1 MIVQDKK
8 EIDINGYVTYKDVPM
23 TKAGVF
29 PYLGK
34 TISPELEPDRV
45 YYVLR
50 PWEELTKPETLKSLE
65 KIPFINDHTMLGKD
79 FTRPEDVGIEGTT
92 LTNVKLNE
100 PLITNDLTAYTE
112 RVKNLIDKSNK
123 RDLSMGYRCRYEL
136 AKGEYNGQPYD
147 AIQRDIRFN
156 HIALVDE
163 GRMGAECRVTDHSI
177 VYDSL
182 DIAEKEQKLMAK
194 QTFVLDEDLKE
205 EIKEEIKEELK
216 QDILGGEPE
225 VEKEKVKEEIVDAC
239 DPAKDEE
246 EENVTQ
252 DEDKRKLI
260 DEIGGILKDKVDE
273 EIIKTVLK
281 KAEELAYNPS
291 ETGVNDE
298 EEPEVKEEKKEEI
311 SMDEMIKTIALRD
324 ELVNKVKPIIGENLN
339 YNRMT
344 VPEVV
349 AYACDKLDIK
359 PSLKGLQGYLNGY
372 SKANKNIQV
381 TVATDNA
388 FNPTAQSPVIAEYLK
403 K

>member
-1 MIVQDKK
+1 MITTDKK
-8 EIDINGYVTYKDVPM
+8 EIDINGYELRYDVPM
-23 TKAGVF
+23 TKIGVF

-34 TISPELEPDRV
+34 TISPELEPDRI

-50 PWEELTKPETLKSLE
+50 PKEELTNEETLKSLE
-65 KIPFINDHTMLGKD
+65 EIPFVDEHTMIGEGFTPAEQKGIHGVTGK
-79 FTRPEDVGIEGTT
+79 
-92 LTNVKLNE
+92 NVKVSGD
-100 PLITNDLTAYTE
+100 LITNDLKVYSD
-112 RVKNLIDKSNK
+112 KLKKLIDSGK

-136 AKGEYNGQPYD
+136 ANGEYNGQTYD

-163 GRMGAECRVTDHSI
+163 GRMGAECRVTDNAI
-177 VYDSL
+177 VYDRL
-182 DIAEKEQKLMAK
+182 DIKPQVKEFKMAK
-194 QTFVLDEDLKE
+194 IVLDEDLKE
-205 EIKEEIKEELK
+205 EIKEELKEELK
-216 QDILGGEPE
+216 KDILGGQPE
-225 VEKEKVKEEIVDAC
+225 IEEEKEEEIVDGC

-246 EENVTQ
+246 EEKPVM

-260 DEIGGILKDKVDE
+260 DEIGGILNGKVDE
-273 EIIKTVLK
+273 EILKTILK

-291 ETGVNDE
+291 ETGANDE
-298 EEPEVKEEKKEEI
+298 CGKDEEPEEEKKEEI

-324 ELVNKVKPIIGENLN
+324 ELVSKVSPIIGDNIN
-339 YNRMT
+339 YKKMT
-344 VPEVV
+344 VSEVV

-381 TVATDNA
+381 TVATDKA
-388 FNPTAQSPVIAEYLK
+388 FKPTAKSPVIMEYLK